1 MAPAFS
7 IDITPINDI
16 QWLSTDSSATQTT
29 QTLTRPVSGYS
40 GCYYHNSPYLS
51 KKKEET
57 RKERLIRW
65 ASAFKCFYPKLLF
78 LVIKTQ
84 KNELAAYRETCKRRM
99 KFKGQNRNLIL

>member
-16 QWLSTDSSATQTT
+16 QWLSTDSSATQP
-29 QTLTRPVSGYS
+29 LMRSVSGYS

-78 LVIKTQ
+78 VVIKTQ
-84 KNELAAYRETCKRRM
+84 KDELAAYRETCKRRI